1 MTFKEIIKVNFQP
14 YEYAILDKAYQFAAE
29 NIDEDMPEE
38 LYALLNKLQDVTNKL
53 MMMDERY
60 EH

>member
-1 MTFKEIIKVNFQP
+1 MTFKETIKVNFQP
-14 YEYAILDKAYQFAAE
+14 YEYAILDKAYQFASE

-38 LYALLNKLQDVTNKL
+38 LYELLNELQDVTNKL

-60 EH
+60 GH

>member
-1 MTFKEIIKVNFQP
+1 MTFKETIKVNFQP
-14 YEYAILDKAYQFAAE
+14 YEYAILDKAYQFASE

-38 LYALLNKLQDVTNKL
+38 LYELLNELQDVTNKL

>member
-1 MTFKEIIKVNFQP
+1 MTFKETVKVNFQP
-14 YEYAILDKAYQFAAE
+14 YEYAILDKAYQFASE
-29 NIDEDMPEE
+29 NIDEDMPEA
-38 LYALLNKLQDVTNKL
+38 LYELLNELQDVANKL

>member
-1 MTFKEIIKVNFQP
+1 MTFKETIKVNFQP

-29 NIDEDMPEE
+29 TIDEDMPEE
-38 LYALLNKLQDVTNKL
+38 LYALLNELQDVTNKL

>member
-1 MTFKEIIKVNFQP
+1 MTFKETVKVNFQP
-14 YEYAILDKAYQFAAE
+14 YEYAILDKAYQFASE
-29 NIDEDMPEE
+29 NIDEDMPDE
-38 LYALLNKLQDVTNKL
+38 LYELLNELQDVTNKL

>member
-1 MTFKEIIKVNFQP
+1 MTFKETIKVNFQP

-38 LYALLNKLQDVTNKL
+38 LYALLNELQDVTNKL

>member
-1 MTFKEIIKVNFQP
+1 MTFKETIKVNFQP

-38 LYALLNKLQDVTNKL
+38 LYALLNELQDVTNKL
-53 MMMDERY
+53 MMMDARY

>member
-1 MTFKEIIKVNFQP
+1 MTFKETVKVNFQP
-14 YEYAILDKAYQFAAE
+14 YEYAILDKAYQFASE
-29 NIDEDMPEE
+29 NIDEDMPEQ
-38 LYALLNKLQDVTNKL
+38 LYELLNELQDVTNKL

>member
-1 MTFKEIIKVNFQP
+1 MTFEKTIKVNFQP

-38 LYALLNKLQDVTNKL
+38 LYTLLNKLQDVTNKL

>member
-1 MTFKEIIKVNFQP
+1 MTFKETIKVNFQP
-14 YEYAILDKAYQFAAE
+14 YDYAILDKAYQFAAE

-38 LYALLNKLQDVTNKL
+38 LYTLLNELQDVTNKL

>member
-1 MTFKEIIKVNFQP
+1 MTFKETIKVNFQP

-38 LYALLNKLQDVTNKL
+38 LYTLLNKLQDVTNKL

>member
-1 MTFKEIIKVNFQP
+1 MTFEETVKVNFQP

-29 NIDEDMPEE
+29 TIDEDMPEE
-38 LYALLNKLQDVTNKL
+38 LYALLNELQDVTNKL
-53 MMMDERY
+53 MMMDARY